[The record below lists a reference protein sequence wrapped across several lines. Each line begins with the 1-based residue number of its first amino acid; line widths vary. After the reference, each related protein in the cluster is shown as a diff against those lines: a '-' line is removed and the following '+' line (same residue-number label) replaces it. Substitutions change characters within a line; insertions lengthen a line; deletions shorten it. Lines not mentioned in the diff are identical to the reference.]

1 MRLSYRRGLRVPEC
15 ALSCLAWNPTFRAMI
30 CLSGKVGLF
39 KGRNVSHM
47 EAEKKTGSDIDTRPI
62 PRFRGESSDERLQKA
77 CDWVALHC
85 PGRQLTLEEL
95 GLIMGVTRERV
106 RQIEARALRKL
117 RHPSRMR
124 FLRELR
130 R

>member
-1 MRLSYRRGLRVPEC
+1 MRARMVPLRKRPITIGWR
-15 ALSCLAWNPTFRAMI
+15 L
-30 CLSGKVGLF
+30 
-39 KGRNVSHM
+39 M
-47 EAEKKTGSDIDTRPI
+47 EEKKKTGSAIDTTPI
-62 PRFRGESSDERLQKA
+62 PKFDGKNSDDRLRRA

-95 GLIMGVTRERV
+95 GQIMGVTRERV

-124 FLRELR
+124 FLGELKR
-130 R
+130 

>member
-1 MRLSYRRGLRVPEC
+1 MRARVFLLKKRPITIDWR
-15 ALSCLAWNPTFRAMI
+15 L
-30 CLSGKVGLF
+30 
-39 KGRNVSHM
+39 M
-47 EAEKKTGSDIDTRPI
+47 EEKKKTGSAIDTTPI
-62 PRFRGESSDERLQKA
+62 PKFDGKDSDDRLRRA

-95 GLIMGVTRERV
+95 GQIMGVTRERV

-124 FLRELR
+124 FLGELQR
-130 R
+130 

>member
-1 MRLSYRRGLRVPEC
+1 MKEENR
-15 ALSCLAWNPTFRAMI
+15 
-30 CLSGKVGLF
+30 
-39 KGRNVSHM
+39 KGC
-47 EAEKKTGSDIDTRPI
+47 DIDTRPI
-62 PRFRGESSDERLQKA
+62 PKFDGKNSDDRLRRA

-95 GLIMGVTRERV
+95 GQIMGVTRERV

-124 FLRELR
+124 FLGELKR
-130 R
+130 